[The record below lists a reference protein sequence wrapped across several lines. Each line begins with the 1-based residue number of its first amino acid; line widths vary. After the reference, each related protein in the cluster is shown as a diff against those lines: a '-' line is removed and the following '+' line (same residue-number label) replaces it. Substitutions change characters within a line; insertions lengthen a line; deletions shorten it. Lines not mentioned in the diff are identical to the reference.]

1 MLPIKHTPGPWFVT
15 RHATPDHS
23 PQFGIYDEYGRGR
36 DIATIYGANAEAD
49 AALIAAAPALLA
61 ALVDLLTIANERG
74 AMLGLDEGGPVLDN
88 ARAAIAQARDA

>member
-23 PQFGIYDEYGRGR
+23 PQFGIYDGYGRGR

-61 ALVDLLTIANERG
+61 ALEAMVNMEDWAGDDIAPDST
-74 AMLGLDEGGPVLDN
+74 LGRAL
-88 ARAAIAQARDA
+88 AAIAQARDA